1 MLQSLNLYTCVFAL
15 INMLILFFV
24 LKKVLFK
31 PVMNYMDKR
40 KNEVAD
46 SLKTSEDAKSEA
58 LELKGQYEEQMK
70 TARADGQ
77 KIIDDMTV
85 RANKIYADTIAKAEE
100 ESRQILARA
109 QEDAQREHEKVLKDS
124 KAEISGLAI
133 AAASKVI
140 DANLDTESNRKLV
153 DKFLDETGAA

>member
-58 LELKGQYEEQMK
+58 LELKEQYEEQMK

>member
-15 INMLILFFV
+15 INLLILFFV

-46 SLKTSEDAKSEA
+46 SLKTSENAKNEA
-58 LELKGQYEEQMK
+58 LELKQQYEEQMK

-77 KIIDDMTV
+77 KIIDDMTA
-85 RANKIYADTIAKAEE
+85 RANKIYSDTVAKAEE

-140 DANLDTESNRKLV
+140 DANLDNESNRKLV

>member
-15 INMLILFFV
+15 INLLILFFV

-46 SLKTSEDAKSEA
+46 SLKTSENAKNEA
-58 LELKGQYEEQMK
+58 LELKQQYEEQMK

-77 KIIDDMTV
+77 KIIDDMTA
-85 RANKIYADTIAKAEE
+85 RANKIYSDTVAKAEE

-109 QEDAQREHEKVLKDS
+109 QEDVQREHEKVLKDS

-140 DANLDTESNRKLV
+140 DANLDNESNRKLV

>member
-15 INMLILFFV
+15 INLLILFFV

-46 SLKTSEDAKSEA
+46 SLKTSENAKNEA
-58 LELKGQYEEQMK
+58 LELKQQYEEQMK

-77 KIIDDMTV
+77 KIIDDMTA
-85 RANKIYADTIAKAEE
+85 RANKIYSDTVAKAEE
-100 ESRQILARA
+100 ESRQILAHA

-140 DANLDTESNRKLV
+140 DANLDNESNRKLV

>member
-1 MLQSLNLYTCVFAL
+1 MLQSINLYTCVFAL
-15 INMLILFFV
+15 INLLILYFV

-40 KNEVAD
+40 SEEVAE
-46 SLKTSEDAKSEA
+46 SLKNSEEAKTEA
-58 LELKGQYEEQMK
+58 NELKAQYEDQMK
-70 TARADGQ
+70 TAHADGQ
-77 KIIDDMTV
+77 KVVEEMTA
-85 RANKIYADTIAKAEE
+85 RANQMYDDTVAKAEE
-100 ESRQILARA
+100 ESKAIIARA
-109 QEDAQREHEKVLKDS
+109 QEDAKREHEKAIKAS

-140 DANLDTESNRKLV
+140 DANLDTEANRKLV

>member
-46 SLKTSEDAKSEA
+46 SLKTSENAKTEA
-58 LELKGQYEEQMK
+58 LELKEQYEEQMK

>member
-15 INMLILFFV
+15 INLLILFFV

-46 SLKTSEDAKSEA
+46 SLKTSENAKNEA
-58 LELKGQYEEQMK
+58 LELKQQYEEQMK

-77 KIIDDMTV
+77 KIIDDMTA
-85 RANKIYADTIAKAEE
+85 RANKIYSDTVAKAEE

-140 DANLDTESNRKLV
+140 DANLDSESNRKLV

>member
-15 INMLILFFV
+15 INLLILFFV

-46 SLKTSEDAKSEA
+46 SLRTSENAKAEA
-58 LELKGQYEEQMK
+58 LELKQQYEDQIKE
-70 TARADGQ
+70 ARADGQ
-77 KIIDDMTV
+77 KIIDDMTA
-85 RANKIYADTIAKAEE
+85 RANKIYSETVAKAEE
-100 ESRQILARA
+100 ESRRILARA

-140 DANLDTESNRKLV
+140 DANMDTESNRKLV

>member
-46 SLKTSEDAKSEA
+46 SLKTSENAKTEA
-58 LELKGQYEEQMK
+58 LELKEQYEEQMK

-77 KIIDDMTV
+77 KIIDDMTA
-85 RANKIYADTIAKAEE
+85 RANKIYSDTVAKAEA

-109 QEDAQREHEKVLKDS
+109 QEDAAREHEKVLKDS

-153 DKFLDETGAA
+153 DKFLEETGAA